1 MTSPLVTV
9 ITATYN
15 LVSSNRSE
23 AFRRA
28 ADSVLSQTYSN
39 IEYIIIDGASSDGTL
54 DLFKDYEK
62 SRKVTVYSE
71 PDTGIYNA
79 MNKGL
84 NKASGKYI
92 IYLNSDDF
100 WHNPQGLEQSI
111 HILELSGADFSIA
124 PHTLQK
130 ADGKT
135 AGICV
140 PSPAAFFANMPFC
153 HQTMLARTELL
164 RETGGFDES
173 FRIAADYDLVT
184 RLFLRGAHPIYTPC
198 NFATFCEGG
207 ISTQKDITQLQE
219 EERQRVFHKNY
230 DTIIGPEKAAKL
242 FKGETD
248 IELLSALSYLVHPS
262 VAQQLHHVVHTHNAG
277 RYLVTSGG
285 AVRKNSTT
293 TTTKI
298 NTLFNIPLLTIE
310 RTSTR
315 TLYKLLGCIPLLS
328 TDIRPLAYSSNEQTR
343 YFCGIPILRSI
354 YTEQTSRKLLFGC
367 ITIYKKRII

>member
-9 ITATYN
+9 ITVTYN
-15 LVSSNRSE
+15 LVSSNRVDS
-23 AFRRA
+23 FRRA
-28 ADSVLSQTYSN
+28 ANSVLSQTYSN

-54 DLFKDYEK
+54 DLFKDYEESHK
-62 SRKVTVYSE
+62 ITVYSE

-84 NKASGKYI
+84 RKASGKYI

-100 WHNPQGLEQSI
+100 WHNPQGLEKSV
-111 HILELSGADFSIA
+111 HMLELSGADFSISQ
-124 PHTLQK
+124 HTLQK
-130 ADGKT
+130 GNGQT
-135 AGICV
+135 AGICT

-173 FRIAADYDLVT
+173 FRIAADYDLAT
-184 RLFLRGAHPIYTPC
+184 RLFLKGAHPVYTPC

-207 ISTQKDITQLQE
+207 ISNQRDIVKLQD

-230 DTIIGPEKAAKL
+230 DAIIGQEKAAKL

-262 VAQQLHHVVHTHNAG
+262 VAQQLHHVVQSHNAG
-277 RYLVTSGG
+277 RYLITSGG
-285 AVRKNSTT
+285 AVRQNSTT

-315 TLYKLLGCIPLLS
+315 TCYKLLGCIPLIS
-328 TDIRPLAYSSNEQTR
+328 TDIRPLAYSSNEQTC
-343 YFCGIPILRSI
+343 YCCGIPILRSI